1 MIRASSKFYI
11 FNMFK
16 TALLLV
22 LSLAHAFEVFPE
34 TNIIALHLKASYGI
48 TADNVIVDLSKD
60 E

>member
-1 MIRASSKFYI
+1 
-11 FNMFK
+11 MFT

-22 LSLAHAFEVFPE
+22 LSLAHAFEVFPD